1 MIPRIRPIIP
11 VTSQRVIIF
20 FPDLILDP
28 PAIKHINFCDSPS
41 DDFPSYKPPC
51 IAECHQSMRD
61 FCTHNHNID
70 GHTPIYP
77 TMFDFQGFPLVI

>member
-1 MIPRIRPIIP
+1 MIPQNPTHHSSD
-11 VTSQRVIIF
+11 VTTCHYIF
-20 FPDLILDP
+20 SRSYPRS
-28 PAIKHINFCDSPS
+28 PAIKHNNFCDSPS

-70 GHTPIYP
+70 GHTLVYP